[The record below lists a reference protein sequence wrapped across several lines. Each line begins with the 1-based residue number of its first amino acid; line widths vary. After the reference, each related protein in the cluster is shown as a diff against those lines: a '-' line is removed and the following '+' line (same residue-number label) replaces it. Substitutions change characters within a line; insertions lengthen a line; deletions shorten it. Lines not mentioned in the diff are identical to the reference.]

1 MSFRAPATN
10 PLPPPTGPII
20 LATRNAHK
28 LREVR
33 EILRGAGYEG
43 DVRGLDEYPDAPE
56 AAETGAT
63 FADNAAAKA
72 VAVARHTGLL
82 TVADDSG
89 LEVDALGGQPGVRS
103 NRFAGPNADD
113 GARIAKLL
121 GMMRDAAG
129 TPTGDSVSVK
139 RTARFRCAAA
149 IATPAG
155 EVTVVEGTVE
165 GRIADAPRGKG
176 GFGYDP
182 VFIPRGYRR
191 TMAQLSPAEKNRISH
206 RGRALEA
213 MKERLEK
220 LL

>member
-1 MSFRAPATN
+1 MSFRAPARN

-20 LATRNAHK
+20 LATRNPHK

-33 EILRGAGYEG
+33 EILREAGYEG

-56 AAETGAT
+56 VEETGAT

-72 VAVARHTGLL
+72 VAVARHTGLIAI
-82 TVADDSG
+82 ADDSG

-103 NRFAGPNADD
+103 NRFAGPGADD

-121 GMMRDAAG
+121 GMMRDLPAN
-129 TPTGDSVSVK
+129 K
-139 RTARFRCAAA
+139 RAARFRCAAA

-155 EVTVVEGTVE
+155 EVAIVEGVVEGK
-165 GRIADAPRGKG
+165 IAQAPRGEG

-182 VFIPRGYRR
+182 VLIPRGYRR
-191 TMAQLSPAEKNRISH
+191 TMAQLSPAEKNRVSH
-206 RGRALEA
+206 RARAFRA
-213 MKERLEK
+213 AAA
-220 LL
+220 LLARISM